1 MLLAKLLGRG
11 SAPRTVVTQMTARAL
26 STSHTTDSRRSFS
39 EQTQTIN
46 GFENHHHSPEWGL
59 YDSPAP
65 TMPQHAPARASKTAP
80 KTPMIS
86 PLYGETPRTSLLMEL
101 TDRVGILHE
110 VLRYFWKYDV
120 NISRIGTKDCH
131 FFDQTLC
138 HILTC
143 LFMLFDD
150 VIGDL
155 K

>member
-59 YDSPAP
+59 YDRPAP

-86 PLYGETPRTSLLMEL
+86 PFYGETPRTSLLMEL

-120 NISRIGTKDCH
+120 NISRIGTKDSHDMTVC
-131 FFDQTLC
+131 
-138 HILTC
+138 
-143 LFMLFDD
+143 
-150 VIGDL
+150 
-155 K
+155 